1 MKRSLRTA
9 VAATAAG
16 FLLLTGCGAGSGDD
30 DATDSSADGSTADDG
45 DGDDADPGDD
55 TPAGEPTALTV
66 GFTAE
71 PANLDFTTTDGAA
84 IPEALLVNVY
94 EGLVKLDQDTG
105 EIVPL
110 LAESWEVSEDRTIY
124 DFTLREGVTFSNGEE
139 FTADDVK
146 FSIERV
152 QSDDWSV
159 SLKSGMDVVDEVEV
173 VSPTEVRVVLTEPSN
188 NWLFRMT
195 TRIGA
200 MFTPTGVDDLA
211 NEPVGTGPYVVDTWN
226 RGDSIVFAANDDYW
240 GDAPAIDTVTLR
252 YFADPT
258 AANNAMLTGDIDVI
272 GTVQAPEALDQF
284 ENEDRFQVI
293 EGTTNGEVTLA
304 FNNESG
310 PMSDV
315 RVRQAVKHAIDR
327 EALLETAWA
336 GRGYLIGSHVPP
348 TDPWYE
354 DLTGMY
360 PYDPDRA
367 QDLLADAGAEGVTL
381 RFRIANL
388 PYAVAAAQVVASQL
402 ADVGITAEIE
412 PLEFPARWLDEV
424 FTNADYDMSI
434 VAHVEPR
441 DIGIFGDPDYYFRY
455 DNEEL
460 RDLLTAADA
469 GTPEEQIASMQD
481 AARLLAEDAVADW
494 LFLLPNLIVAADDV
508 TGLPENRV
516 GESFDLTAI
525 SRS

>member
-1 MKRSLRTA
+1 MRRTLAYPA
-9 VAATAAG
+9 VLAAAVLVIG
-16 FLLLTGCGAGSGDD
+16 GCGAGSQADD
-30 DATDSSADGSTADDG
+30 DQNGEQAT
-45 DGDDADPGDD
+45 
-55 TPAGEPTALTV
+55 GEPTAPATLTI
-66 GFTAE
+66 GLTAE

-94 EGLVKLDQDTG
+94 EGLVKIDQTSG

-110 LAESWEVSEDRTIY
+110 LAESWEISADGRTY
-124 DFTLREGVTFSNGEE
+124 DFTLREGVTFSNGAE

-152 QSDDWSV
+152 QSDDWTI
-159 SLKSGMDVVDEVEV
+159 SLKSGMDVVESVEV
-173 VSPTEVRVVLTEPSN
+173 VSPTQVRVVLSEPSN
-188 NWLFRMT
+188 MWLFRMT

-200 MFTPTGVDDLA
+200 MFSPEGVDDLA
-211 NEPVGTGPYVVDTWN
+211 NQPVGTGPYVLEEWN
-226 RGDSIVFAANDDYW
+226 RGDSIVLTANDDYW
-240 GDAPAIDTVTLR
+240 GEPPAVETVTLR

-258 AANNAMLTGDIDVI
+258 AANNALLTGGIDVI

-284 ENEDRFQVI
+284 EGDERFQVI

-310 PMSDV
+310 PMSDI
-315 RVRQAVKHAIDR
+315 RVRQAVKHAIDHQ
-327 EALLETAWA
+327 ALLDTAWA

-354 DLTGMY
+354 DLTGLY
-360 PYDPDRA
+360 PYDPERA
-367 QDLLADAGAEGVTL
+367 EALLADAGQEDLTL

-402 ADVGITAEIE
+402 AEVGVTAEIE

-434 VAHVEPR
+434 VSHVEPR
-441 DIGIFGDPDYYFRY
+441 DIGIFADPNYYFRY
-455 DNEEL
+455 DSQEF
-460 RDLLTAADA
+460 RDLVDQADA
-469 GTPEEQIASMQD
+469 GTPEEQVELMRQ
-481 AARLLAEDAVADW
+481 AARLLAEDAAADW
-494 LFLLPNLIVAADDV
+494 LFLQPNLIVATADV

-516 GESFDLTAI
+516 GESFDLTTI
-525 SRS
+525 GRS